1 MDTGV
6 QYQLSGQV
14 RQLGWYGDEVAADR
28 ARPALRSDAER
39 NRAQI
44 IQAAQAA
51 FAESGLEVPM
61 HAVARRARVGIGTL
75 YRRFPTRGAL
85 IAAAYADKLAEL
97 AGTVELALAEPDP
110 WTGFC
115 RYVEALTA
123 LQARDPGFRDL
134 VTLAAPATGEFEAF
148 HRRTFAGITTLVDRA
163 KQSGALRADF
173 VPEDL
178 IMLLMANQGVIMGTA
193 RTAPR
198 TQPRLVAYLLQAFA
212 APGGGPLPPPPSQRQ
227 IQQSLQ
233 RMNQAFGR

>member
-1 MDTGV
+1 M
-6 QYQLSGQV
+6 
-14 RQLGWYGDEVAADR
+14 AADP

-39 NRAQI
+39 NRALI

-51 FAESGLEVPM
+51 FAESGLNVPL
-61 HAVARRARVGIGTL
+61 HAVARRAGVGIGTL

-97 AGTVELALAEPDP
+97 ARTVEDALAEPDP

-115 RYVEALTA
+115 RYVETLTGI
-123 LQARDPGFRDL
+123 QARDPGFRDL
-134 VTLAAPATGEFEAF
+134 ATLASPAAGEFEAF
-148 HRRTFAGITTLVDRA
+148 HRRTFTGITALVDRA
-163 KQSGALRADF
+163 KRSGALREDF

-193 RTAPR
+193 STAPR
-198 TQPRLVAYLLQAFA
+198 TQPRLIAYLLQAFA
-212 APGGGPLPPPPSQRQ
+212 APGGGKLPPPPSQRQ

-233 RMNQAFGR
+233 RMNQAFGG